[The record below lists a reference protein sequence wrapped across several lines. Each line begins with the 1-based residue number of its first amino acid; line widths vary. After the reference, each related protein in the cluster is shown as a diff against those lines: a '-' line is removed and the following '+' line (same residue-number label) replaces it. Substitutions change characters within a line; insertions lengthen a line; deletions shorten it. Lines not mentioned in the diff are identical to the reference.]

1 MYHFCTLCP
10 RNCQVNRTAGKTGFC
25 GMPDTVQVARA
36 SLHMWEE
43 PCISGTAGS
52 GTVFFT
58 GCNLKCVFCQNHSIA
73 VGGKGKEVSTKQ
85 LAELF
90 LMLQEKGAHNI
101 NLVTPSHYIPGIA
114 SALILA
120 KDQGLTVP
128 VVYNTSGYDSV
139 QSLTMLE
146 GLVDIYLPDF
156 KYVSGELSKRYSH
169 AADYFQVAK
178 QSLAEMFRQV
188 GEPVFEEAHFD
199 LPESDGTNV
208 LTSCSQPNGKET
220 SSDCDES
227 DEAISLMKKGIIVR
241 HLLLPGCV
249 EDSKAVIR
257 YLYETYGNRIFI
269 SIMNQYTPLPHVAA
283 YPELNR
289 KVTEA
294 EYDELV
300 DFAIDLGVEQG
311 FIQEGD
317 TAKESFIPEF
327 DFTGLL

>member
-1 MYHFCTLCP
+1 MYSACSLCP
-10 RNCQVNRTAGKTGFC
+10 RNCRVNRTAGQTGYC

-73 VGGKGKEVSTKQ
+73 VGGKGKAVSVEK

-101 NLVTPSHYIPGIA
+101 NLVTPSHYIPGIVR
-114 SALILA
+114 ALTLA
-120 KDQGLTVP
+120 KDQGLILP

-139 QSLTMLE
+139 KSLELLD
-146 GLVDIYLPDF
+146 GYVDIYLPDF
-156 KYVSGELSKRYSH
+156 KYVSSQLSKRYSH
-169 AADYFQVAK
+169 AADYFEIAK
-178 QSLAEMFRQV
+178 QSLEEMFLQV
-188 GEPVFEEAHFD
+188 GDPIFEDVAATCCEREGMD
-199 LPESDGTNV
+199 TLSGCCEQGGNSSNNSESHIT
-208 LTSCSQPNGKET
+208 
-220 SSDCDES
+220 
-227 DEAISLMKKGIIVR
+227 LMKKGIIVR
-241 HLLLPGCV
+241 HLLLPGCL

-257 YLYETYGNRIFI
+257 YLYETYGNHIYL
-269 SIMNQYTPLPHVAA
+269 SIMNQYTPLPHVAR

-300 DFAIDLGVEQG
+300 NFALDLGVEQG

-317 TAKESFIPEF
+317 TAEESFIPEF